1 MLFKKIPSIK
11 WSELKDD
18 DFIIDVR
25 EPYEF
30 EAFHAKG
37 AKNIPLGQ
45 IRKFNTNKRVY
56 VTCQSGMRSKLAVKI
71 LRANGIDAIN
81 IKGGMMKYYT
91 K

>member
-1 MLFKKIPSIK
+1 MFFKSVPSVK
-11 WSELKDD
+11 WSELNPTDK
-18 DFIIDVR
+18 IIDVR

-30 EAFHAKG
+30 NSFHHQG

-45 IRKFNTNKRVY
+45 ISKFKTTEKVF
-56 VTCQSGMRSKLAVKI
+56 VTCQSGMRSRIAVKI
-71 LRANGIDAIN
+71 LRSNGIDAVN